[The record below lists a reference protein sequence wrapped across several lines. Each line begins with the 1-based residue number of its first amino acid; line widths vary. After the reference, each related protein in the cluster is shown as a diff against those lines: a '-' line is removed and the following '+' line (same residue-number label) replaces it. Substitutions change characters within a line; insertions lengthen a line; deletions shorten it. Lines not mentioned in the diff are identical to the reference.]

1 MPDPAIVPCP
11 ADVWTKVATDVLT
24 GILHK
29 KKTRTVYLQTYR
41 LTGNPDPT
49 LQSEGVPAFPDGP
62 SEGISSNVPI
72 DVWIFAVGK
81 AGSVRVDV

>member
-1 MPDPAIVPCP
+1 MADPATVACP
-11 ADVWTKVATDVLT
+11 ANVWTKVATDILT
-24 GILHK
+24 GQIHK
-29 KKTRTVYLQTYR
+29 KLTRTVYLQTYR
-41 LTGNPDPT
+41 ETGNPDPT

-62 SEGISSNVPI
+62 SEEISSNVPI